1 MRVKK
6 LFKKALA
13 GILAFGMV
21 IGQGSLGAQVE
32 VSAADAPTITIA
44 NANFE
49 TDIWDTNSA
58 NWSVSVSDWT
68 GGTSVKTFT
77 YADDTWISA
86 PTNGSA
92 KGANYY
98 MEAAGTVTLS
108 QTVDIPAGSYVIT
121 SDVFGGSSSA
131 AVFVNDTAGTAVALT
146 GDGTWND
153 ATVTFTTET
162 DLTGATIGVKITCD
176 AGGWGYVNS
185 MTAVGT
191 ALDAGGNNPGD
202 EPGDT
207 TTGVLVNGDFETGD
221 LTGWTVSMPEAN
233 GTTITYGVLIDEWAS
248 INTTNGLKVNNS
260 SSAATVFSLS
270 QTITGV
276 AAGKYKVTLN
286 QSGAAMKSGL
296 SVSVADVNLE
306 LKATADWDSWET
318 VETGSFTLTEAGDVT
333 ITISGDLA
341 AGYWGWLDDIT
352 LYKFAEGEEEIIP
365 VDSSLYVE
373 RVQGLPADFI
383 SGVDVSSYASLR
395 DSGVK
400 YYDFEGNE
408 LDDQGFFN
416 LLASSGINY
425 VRIRVWNNPY
435 DENGNGYG
443 GGNCDV
449 EVAKKIGVWATNAG
463 MKVLIDFHYSDFWAD
478 PAKQTVPKAWA
489 GKTVEEKATA
499 ITEFTTESLTTL
511 IEAGVDV
518 GMVQVGNETTGAI
531 CGESD
536 WANMSQLFSAG
547 SAAVRS
553 VAAAKDKDI
562 LVAIHFT
569 NPEKSGAY
577 ASYAKNLSDNNVD
590 YDVFASSYY
599 PYWHG
604 TIANLTSVLKN
615 VADTY
620 GKKVMVAETSWVR
633 TYEDGD
639 GHTNTVYEGKTGIDI
654 PYDVSEQGQANSVRA
669 VIQAVVNTGA
679 NGIGVFYWEPA
690 WLPVQVYDAD
700 AENAAEILAQ
710 NKNLWE
716 TYGSGWASTAAKDY
730 DEGARDWAGGSAVDN
745 EALFT
750 FDGHPTEALNIF
762 NYVKTGTN
770 APIIVTSVRD
780 TSATFEIGTTI
791 TLPTTV
797 TASYN
802 NGDTAEVEVVWNQDE
817 LDAAVAAGVGV
828 YVISGTVTIDGN
840 VLYTSCQLTI
850 TPVNLLLNP
859 GFEDADMSMW
869 TITAADGVIGRV
881 ADNNKRTGDNSLK
894 FWAEDEVVYKVTQ
907 DITLESGIYTLGGYL
922 QGGDAGDAATFTLS
936 VVNASDDSE
945 LSSASAGVT
954 SWQNWENP
962 VSSFTLLEE
971 TTIKVVIEASAAAG
985 AWGSWDDLYLY
996 RDGDCVEPMD
1006 PVEAFVDRMYTV
1018 VLGRDAEE
1026 DGKNT
1031 WVTVLNA
1038 GTHNGAG
1045 IAKEFVLGEEFALRN
1060 LTDEQ
1065 YVDVLYTTFF
1075 DRVAD
1080 EEGKAAWLAELQS
1093 GKTMENVLS
1102 QFVNSEEFGI
1112 VCETYGIERGV
1123 MIENGQTATPGMIA
1137 FINRLYTLVLG
1148 RDADAEGL
1156 NNWVSA
1162 LLTKAETAESAVN
1175 EFFGSEEYSLKE
1187 ADNTTFM
1194 SDLYM
1199 VVFDRDG
1206 DADGLAYWVYCL
1218 DEGWSREWVVSEF
1231 TSSEEFAIL
1240 AESYGLN

>member
-6 LFKKALA
+6 LLKKALA

-21 IGQGSLGAQVE
+21 IGQGSIGAPVL

-49 TDIWDTNSA
+49 TDIWDTSSA
-58 NWSVSVSDWT
+58 NWTVAVSDWT
-68 GGTSVKTFT
+68 GASVKTFT
-77 YADDTWISA
+77 YADDTWITA
-86 PTNGSA
+86 PANGSTM
-92 KGANYY
+92 GANYY

-131 AVFVNDTAGTAVALT
+131 AVFVNDTAGTAVTLT

-162 DLTGATIGVKITCD
+162 DLTGATIGVLLTCD

-191 ALDAGGNNPGD
+191 ALDGGGNTPGD
-202 EPGDT
+202 NPSDV

-233 GTTITYGVLIDEWAS
+233 GSTITYAVTTDEFAAN
-248 INTTNGLKVNNS
+248 NTTNGLKVNNS
-260 SSAATVFSLS
+260 SSAATAFSLS

-333 ITISGDLA
+333 ITVAGDLA

-352 LYKFAEGEEEIIP
+352 LYKFADGEEEIIP

-383 SGVDVSSYASLR
+383 SGVDVSSYVALR
-395 DSGVK
+395 NSGVK

-416 LLASSGINY
+416 LLSGSGINY
-425 VRIRVWNNPY
+425 VRIRVWNDPY
-435 DENGNGYG
+435 DGNHNGYG
-443 GGNCDV
+443 GGNCDI

-553 VAAAKDKDI
+553 VAEAKAKDI

-577 ASYAKNLSDNNVD
+577 ASYAKNLSDYQVD

-604 TIANLTSVLKN
+604 TTANLTSVLKS

-654 PYDVSEQGQANSVRA
+654 PYDVSEQGQANSVRS

-690 WLPVQVYDAD
+690 WLPVQVYDAT
-700 AENAAEILAQ
+700 AENAAEVLAQ

-770 APIIVTSVRD
+770 APIIVTSVRE
-780 TSATFEIGTTI
+780 TSATFELGTTV
-791 TLPTTV
+791 TLPATV

-802 NGDTAEVEVVWNQDE
+802 NGDTAEVEVAWNQEE
-817 LDAAVAAGVGV
+817 LDAAIAAGVGD
-828 YVISGTVTIDGN
+828 YDISGTVTIGEN
-840 VLYTSCQLTI
+840 VWDTTCKLTI
-850 TPVNLLLNP
+850 NPVNLLKNP

-907 DITLESGIYTLGGYL
+907 DITLAPGEYTLGGYL
-922 QGGDAGDAATFTLS
+922 QGGDAGDAAVFKLS
-936 VVNASDDSE
+936 AVDLTDGTEVTSTN
-945 LSSASAGVT
+945 AGVT

-962 VSSFTLLEE
+962 EVPLLIYEE
-971 TTIKVVIEASAAAG
+971 KNVQVTIEASAAAG
-985 AWGSWDDLYLY
+985 AWGSWDDMYLY
-996 RDGDCVEPMD
+996 YEGELSDNVKD
-1006 PVEAFVDRMYTV
+1006 FVTIMYTT
-1018 VLGRDAEE
+1018 VLGRDADE
-1026 DGKNT
+1026 
-1031 WVTVLNA
+1031 A
-1038 GTHNGAG
+1038 GVENWTAALKAGAIDAAG
-1045 IAKEFVLGEEFALRN
+1045 VAKEFVLGEEFALRN
-1060 LTDEQ
+1060 LTNEEF
-1065 YVDVLYTTFF
+1065 VEVLYDAFLS
-1075 DRVAD
+1075 READ
-1080 EEGKAAWLAELQS
+1080 EEGKATWVAALEG
-1093 GKTMENVLS
+1093 GKTKEAVLAN
-1102 QFVNSEEFGI
+1102 FVNSEEFVSGCASTGI
-1112 VCETYGIERGV
+1112 PVGV
-1123 MIENGQTATPGMIA
+1123 MFENGQVANSATTE
-1137 FINRLYTLVLG
+1137 FVKRFYTLALERQAEAEGLVTWVTALANKTETAETTG
-1148 RDADAEGL
+1148 KFFFCSDEYALKNTDNTTYVSQLYSVFMDRDAD
-1156 NNWVSA
+1156 V
-1162 LLTKAETAESAVN
+1162 
-1175 EFFGSEEYSLKE
+1175 
-1187 ADNTTFM
+1187 
-1194 SDLYM
+1194 
-1199 VVFDRDG
+1199 
-1206 DADGLAYWVYCL
+1206 DGLVFWVLCL
-1218 DEGWSREWVVSEF
+1218 DEGWDREWVLAEF
-1231 TSSEEFAIL
+1231 AASEEFDIL
-1240 AESYGLN
+1240 SASYGLK